1 MSILNEQ
8 AELARTVHAEAEK
21 LARAILTR
29 RRIKCRAQGYHVEDG
44 CPSCG
49 L

>member
-1 MSILNEQ
+1 MTTGFADPEQ
-8 AELARTVHAEAEK
+8 QTEAEK

-29 RRIKCRAQGYHVEDG
+29 RRRKCIAQDAHTGGGE
-44 CPSCG
+44 CPRCG

>member
-1 MSILNEQ
+1 MTAALDDPFD
-8 AELARTVHAEAEK
+8 HAEAEK

-29 RRIKCRAQGYHVEDG
+29 RRIKCRALGYHVEDG